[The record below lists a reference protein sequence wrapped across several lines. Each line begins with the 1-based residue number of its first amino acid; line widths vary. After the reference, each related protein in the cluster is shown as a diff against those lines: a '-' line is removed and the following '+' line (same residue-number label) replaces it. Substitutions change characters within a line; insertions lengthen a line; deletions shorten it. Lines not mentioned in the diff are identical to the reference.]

1 MVFTGRADD
10 EDTELDK
17 KVAQVKATV
26 QSMINT
32 GLQERKHVFS

>member
-1 MVFTGRADD
+1 
-10 EDTELDK
+10 
-17 KVAQVKATV
+17 VAQVKATV